1 MNYKDLI
8 QTGLYQEI
16 LKRNDIKLS
25 NHDKE
30 ILEHSEGITAVMIE
44 NPIFKKI
51 AEILKPRIVVK
62 S

>member
-51 AEILKPRIVVK
+51 AEILNPRIVVK